1 MSTQP
6 VSAVAEPQRSPGDE
20 RLAAVPRTRA
30 LSSQEFAG
38 PLPILGSAL
47 IPGVLS
53 LNVTWVTSRLP
64 NMPEHHRLFEE
75 RRNLRRTLADA
86 IEVLRKHCDFGEEDR
101 AQIRIGPLP
110 LPSTE
115 LVGLVD
121 VMFTDLVRDKI
132 YIVSLPSSARFRA
145 FCSGASRRD
154 HFEISRLDGAVV
166 KGSGAVLLTDGVNL
180 HAVEVIPTHLPYE
193 PTELDWRI
201 VCSTIAIIGA
211 EERCYRSLRTGL
223 PFPQRDMVPDWRA
236 IDCSRLF
243 GLELPPLKR
252 LAHDIREKDWTLRKL
267 SDQAIADALR
277 KFGMRVPKSRPRGS

>member
-1 MSTQP
+1 
-6 VSAVAEPQRSPGDE
+6 
-20 RLAAVPRTRA
+20 
-30 LSSQEFAG
+30 
-38 PLPILGSAL
+38 
-47 IPGVLS
+47 
-53 LNVTWVTSRLP
+53 
-64 NMPEHHRLFEE
+64 MPEYHRLFEE

-86 IEVLRKHCDFGEEDR
+86 IEVLREHCDFGEDDR
-101 AQIRIGPLP
+101 AGIRIGPLQ
-110 LPSTE
+110 LPSRE
-115 LVGLVD
+115 VVGVVD

-132 YIVSLPSSARFRA
+132 YIVSLPTSAQFRA
-145 FCSGASRRD
+145 FCNGASRRE

-166 KGSGAVLLTDGVNL
+166 KRSGAVLLTDGVDL

-201 VCSTIAIIGA
+201 VRSTIAIIGA
-211 EERCYRSLRTGL
+211 EKRCYWSLRAGV

-267 SDQAIADALR
+267 SDQAIANALR
-277 KFGMRVPKSRPRGS
+277 KFGVRVPRPRPRVS